1 VCRGEHR
8 VGLLQQVSKPKSNV
22 VVVVV
27 VVVAAAAVV
36 VVVVAVVA
44 VFVVVVVVATVVAVV
59 IVYVNKH
66 AEKEGIMKQ
75 NFHNLSASF
84 VPIMVISWA
93 INLVFTSVVGL
104 SDKHTVCILSVT
116 ECGAGEV

>member
-1 VCRGEHR
+1 MCRGEH
-8 VGLLQQVSKPKSNV
+8 GEWLLQQVSKPKSNV

-27 VVVAAAAVV
+27 VVV
-36 VVVVAVVA
+36 VAVV
-44 VFVVVVVVATVVAVV
+44 VFVVVVVVATIVAVV
-59 IVYVNKH
+59 IVYVNNH

-84 VPIMVISWA
+84 VPIMVISWS
-93 INLVFTSVVGL
+93 INLVFTSIDGL